1 MVTTGRRWR
10 PGVPQAAT
18 VGWDLAGDSARRNQ
32 DAEWQAWEAPCQSQP
47 PGETAPKPL
56 DCPMT
61 KATSENPPHPNTHT
75 TLSLQSSAECAGEP
89 EGKRA
94 GDGNSSHGEGL
105 GGTRVKASTPEPGRE
120 TNAFFGLMINQ
131 GKQPPGCS
139 RSDFYQMW

>member
-1 MVTTGRRWR
+1 M
-10 PGVPQAAT
+10 PQAAT

-75 TLSLQSSAECAGEP
+75 TLPP
-89 EGKRA
+89 E
-94 GDGNSSHGEGL
+94 
-105 GGTRVKASTPEPGRE
+105 
-120 TNAFFGLMINQ
+120 
-131 GKQPPGCS
+131 
-139 RSDFYQMW
+139 